1 MNRARRPVL
10 QALVATLVALNILS
24 LASCA
29 APTPTV
35 ATVQMITPQDAKARL
50 DSDESI
56 LLVDVR
62 TQAEFDAEHIAGAHV
77 APVEYLSTT
86 VAQLFPDKNAT
97 YFIYCRSGNRSAS
110 ASRLLVNLG
119 YQHVYDLGGIIDWP
133 YETVVG

>member
-1 MNRARRPVL
+1 MKRNVL
-10 QALVATLVALNILS
+10 QGLSVALIAISVLT

-29 APTPTV
+29 SPTTAP
-35 ATVQMITPQDAKARL
+35 ATVQTITPQDAKSRL
-50 DSDESI
+50 DSDKTI

-62 TQAEFDAEHIAGAHV
+62 TQAEFDTEHLVGANV

-86 VAQLFPDKNAT
+86 ATQLFPDKNAT
-97 YFIYCRSGNRSAS
+97 YFIYCRSGNRSAT
-110 ASRLLVNLG
+110 ASRLLVGLG